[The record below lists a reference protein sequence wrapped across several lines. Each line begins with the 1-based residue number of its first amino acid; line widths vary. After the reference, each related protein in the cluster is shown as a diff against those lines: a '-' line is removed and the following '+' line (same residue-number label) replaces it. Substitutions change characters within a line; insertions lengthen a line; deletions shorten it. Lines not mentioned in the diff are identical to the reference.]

1 MQAEAGWF
9 GERERERERQ
19 CVLFFSSR
27 GACLGRVEF
36 LRRGLEG
43 VYVDGYFT
51 IFISQYLHKV
61 CIPLHSSAP
70 LPPFPPPRL
79 LRYPFALALPRP
91 SVNTY
96 QLTSSHF
103 INLSSFP
110 PLLSLLHSLS
120 SILSLHQQAE
130 LFTNAQ
136 IQNPKK
142 KWQYQQPAQS
152 PLSFS
157 ESSAWFT

>member
-1 MQAEAGWF
+1 MCCFSLRAGPAWVGSSFF
-9 GERERERERQ
+9 GGGSKVYMWMVISRF
-19 CVLFFSSR
+19 LF
-27 GACLGRVEF
+27 CN
-36 LRRGLEG
+36 
-43 VYVDGYFT
+43 
-51 IFISQYLHKV
+51 IFIKYVSPYIL
-61 CIPLHSSAP
+61 P
-70 LPPFPPPRL
+70 PPFPPPRL
-79 LRYPFALALPRP
+79 LRYPFALPLPRP

-110 PLLSLLHSLS
+110 PLISLLHSLS

-152 PLSFS
+152 PLSFL